1 MIVDSLF
8 KSIQRGKSGLNIGMS
23 SGLTN
28 LDLITYGVQRRWMTV
43 VAGDS
48 GSGKSSFVLYSNIYQ
63 PFKQYCISIDL

>member
-8 KSIQRGKSGLNIGMS
+8 KSIQRGKAGLNVGMS

-48 GSGKSSFVLYSNIYQ
+48 GSVQHTI
-63 PFKQYCISIDL
+63 

>member
-1 MIVDSLF
+1 MIVESLF
-8 KSIQRGKSGLNIGMS
+8 KSIQRGKEGLNVGLS
-23 SGLTN
+23 SGLTK

-63 PFKQYCISIDL
+63 PFKQYCENNA